1 MKKSLIVLIVVLFSF
16 IQKGI
21 AQGCSQCKLLA
32 EQASEMDETS
42 FGTNINSGILYLMI
56 IPYLLI
62 LFLFRK
68 RIISFIRFL
77 FLKFT
82 ADKTGK

>member
-68 RIISFIRFL
+68 QLVGL
-77 FLKFT
+77 FKKLIKP
-82 ADKTGK
+82 AN